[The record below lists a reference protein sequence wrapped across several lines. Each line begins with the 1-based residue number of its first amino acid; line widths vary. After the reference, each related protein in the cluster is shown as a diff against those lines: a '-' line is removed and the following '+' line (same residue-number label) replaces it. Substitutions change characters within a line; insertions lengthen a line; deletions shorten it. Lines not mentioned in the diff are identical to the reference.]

1 MKALWLLLL
10 AGCVGQVQPDP
21 TPEQRQETVG
31 EVQKAITSADKAIDD
46 LHEAGVR

>member
-1 MKALWLLLL
+1 MRYLWLVML

-21 TPEQRQETVG
+21 TPEQRQEATS
-31 EVQKAITSADKAIDD
+31 EVQKAITAADKAIDD